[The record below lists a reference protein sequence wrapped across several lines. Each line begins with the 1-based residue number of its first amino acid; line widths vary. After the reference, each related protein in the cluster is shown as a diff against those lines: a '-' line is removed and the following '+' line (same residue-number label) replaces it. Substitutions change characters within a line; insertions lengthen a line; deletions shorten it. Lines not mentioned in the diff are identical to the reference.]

1 MVLIIPYFPANAFV
15 LAMSGYDNL
24 GQLVRS
30 SLRIKRGVMIIQ
42 WTQQN
47 GCKWTKRMKIS
58 TTPGL
63 DSAIRYYHLKPKVA

>member
-1 MVLIIPYFPANAFV
+1 MVLIIPYFPANVFV

-30 SLRIKRGVMIIQ
+30 SLKVKRGAMIIQ

-47 GCKWTKRMKIS
+47 GRKWTKRMKIS
-58 TTPGL
+58 TTPSL
-63 DSAIRYYHLKPKVA
+63 DSTI